1 MENLRIAEERKLCR
15 WVISKQARENLKVE
29 MVDLIREKIKALED
43 GIEDENDDKLLNIK
57 LKGGCDEPAIPS
69 DLCGFS
75 SEFNLVNTVSNVFRS
90 LGDDWSE
97 FDDHILCSHKER
109 KETGFNC
116 LFCLVRSQS
125 QRASTKKKT
134 RSTLKPIE
142 LLSQL
147 GQFRALENFDWTLHE
162 QNDINQ
168 MMEKTLSLISKYEE
182 DVSRLF
188 NFLTFSCTKCMKPI
202 KSCDSWTIEV
212 NADRT
217 DPDRL
222 SEVVRLNN
230 EESFKKHSRSC
241 IGCKDEDI
249 IESVSYPKFIFL
261 QYKSPINIRIKEEYN
276 INGTIYN
283 YKCHVRE

>member
-1 MENLRIAEERKLCR
+1 M
-15 WVISKQARENLKVE
+15 
-29 MVDLIREKIKALED
+29 
-43 GIEDENDDKLLNIK
+43 
-57 LKGGCDEPAIPS
+57 
-69 DLCGFS
+69 
-75 SEFNLVNTVSNVFRS
+75 
-90 LGDDWSE
+90 
-97 FDDHILCSHKER
+97 
-109 KETGFNC
+109 NC

-134 RSTLKPIE
+134 RSTLTPIK

-147 GQFRALENFDWTLHE
+147 GQSRALEIFDWTLHE

-168 MMEKTLSLISKYEE
+168 MMEKTLSLMSKYEE

-230 EESFKKHSRSC
+230 EESFKKHSKSC
-241 IGCKDEDI
+241 IGCKDKDI
-249 IESVSYPKFIFL
+249 IESVSCPKFIFL

-276 INGTIYN
+276 LNGTIYN
-283 YKCHVRE
+283 YKCHVRERNGNDGYETHFLHR